1 MHERVELEDV
11 ELAVHELR
19 VVPPDQ
25 PARLLGA
32 RAQLGAHP
40 KPIESQTKLVGVDAA
55 VAVAVEDLEDLP
67 DLRVDDPGAACAG
80 AGAASGVRHPGLR
93 RQELRRLQLG
103 CALLL
108 LVEFAL
114 QCQEL
119 RAQLSSIFR
128 LFECAVRLLGAPLV
142 DLVLLEGKSQLSC
155 SPCGDFRSQ
164 F

>member
-1 MHERVELEDV
+1 M
-11 ELAVHELR
+11 
-19 VVPPDQ
+19 
-25 PARLLGA
+25 
-32 RAQLGAHP
+32 
-40 KPIESQTKLVGVDAA
+40 
-55 VAVAVEDLEDLP
+55 
-67 DLRVDDPGAACAG
+67 
-80 AGAASGVRHPGLR
+80 
-93 RQELRRLQLG
+93 QLG

-155 SPCGDFRSQ
+155 SPGGDFRSQ
-164 F
+164 FCPEHLELCIDYFLASPSHRLEVSHRGCGGRVA